1 MRVLL
6 PPRDGHQCRAEH
18 CTLCAHSISNPAVHL
33 HAATTRLTL
42 GTGSPPEEAPMT
54 GIAFIAVGGVIALV
68 LLAVLIGNA
77 DARAQ
82 REAWNRIARRRREL
96 GEWERELIRAA
107 ESEGCPACRL
117 LRERGMLHDPF

>member
-1 MRVLL
+1 
-6 PPRDGHQCRAEH
+6 
-18 CTLCAHSISNPAVHL
+18 
-33 HAATTRLTL
+33 
-42 GTGSPPEEAPMT
+42 MT
-54 GIAFIAVGGVIALV
+54 GIAFVAVGGVLALV

-107 ESEGCPACRL
+107 ASEGCPACRL
-117 LRERGMLHDPF
+117 LRERGALHDPL